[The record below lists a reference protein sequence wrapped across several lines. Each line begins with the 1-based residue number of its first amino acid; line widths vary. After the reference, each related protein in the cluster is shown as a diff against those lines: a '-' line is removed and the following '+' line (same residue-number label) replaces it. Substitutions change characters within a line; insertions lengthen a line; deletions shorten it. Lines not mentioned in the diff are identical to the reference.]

1 MLELATVIGFGLL
14 SAAQYIG
21 SIISLLFGRRL
32 TWLWVA
38 LATFAFV
45 SRAVSLLLFR
55 ETVLIRVAAMLVGGL
70 LATVLALLLSR
81 RYPRATFIVG
91 GFLAT
96 GFTAVQLFGPLLN
109 PFPEWIVIGVLV
121 LSGVSGAAWTLNNP
135 ELAGLILSTFVG
147 ASLLTSNL
155 MENLDL
161 VESLRFQVLMAITLI
176 GIVFQLWRL
185 RVRSGEQ
192 TVSEGE
198 AAA

>member
-1 MLELATVIGFGLL
+1 MSETATVIGFVLL

-38 LATFAFV
+38 LATFAFF

-55 ETVLIRVAAMLVGGL
+55 ETVLLRIAAMLAGGL
-70 LATVLALLLSR
+70 LAAMLALLLSR
-81 RYPRATFIVG
+81 RYPKATLLVG
-91 GFLAT
+91 GFLAA

-121 LSGVSGAAWTLNNP
+121 FSGIVGSVWTNNNP
-135 ELAGLILSTFVG
+135 ELAGMILSAFIG

-161 VESLRFQVLMAITLI
+161 IESLRFQVLMAVTLI
-176 GIVFQLWRL
+176 GIVFQLWR
-185 RVRSGEQ
+185 RGVKSGEQ
-192 TVSEGE
+192 IVSEGE